1 MDGIDVTCP
10 RCGASS
16 AAPESLAGGGAQCRS
31 CGHVIEVPAVHQAAT
46 TRMDP
51 AVALGVTRA
60 AECSRSGVTVR
71 WAVVALLC
79 GVAALMLH
87 SMVWPGLLLGIASVP
102 FLTAH
107 LKQRPTVSGAR
118 LYVFGLVTG
127 MGGLIA
133 GLIGIGM
140 AAVAPPAPE
149 HALALPEDARPVQ
162 EEMERA
168 ESIAPF
174 EEAESPAALPVP
186 PPAPAVA
193 HVPER
198 SAGPPAR
205 TQAQARV
212 YPTPYRTQ
220 SSTLMEP
227 GQLRLPSRVQPLEAE
242 PEGAGAKTREEII
255 EEIRGRCLAEAE
267 RIQSEEDARYREQYQ
282 KLQSEYVYPD
292 KFSAVMRQ
300 VDGQQL
306 NHNVWDAP
314 LARYPGGG
322 SAARA
327 LNDLK
332 SLPVPEWE
340 RRVAQLRNEVA
351 PLGEAD
357 GRQQMAPRNPGIR
370 SNAGVPSSQ
379 TRSFGYSSTGNYTD
393 PRGLNRHSQ
402 GQIDPLER
410 EIFFLQQRIRD
421 AYGRLRHWEQQ
432 EAVLRSREAQHVRG
446 LANRRDARIEQRLRS
461 LWKDPDY
468 AFVYQHIELENE
480 IRERREV
487 IQRKQNVIEMLR
499 RSGAEKRIGGLQEQI
514 AAERERTGKLQ
525 KQLDELIESHFRDRA
540 L

>member
-1 MDGIDVTCP
+1 
-10 RCGASS
+10 
-16 AAPESLAGGGAQCRS
+16 
-31 CGHVIEVPAVHQAAT
+31 
-46 TRMDP
+46 
-51 AVALGVTRA
+51 
-60 AECSRSGVTVR
+60 
-71 WAVVALLC
+71 
-79 GVAALMLH
+79 
-87 SMVWPGLLLGIASVP
+87 MVWPGLLLGIASVP

-140 AAVAPPAPE
+140 AAVAPPGPE
-149 HALALPEDARPVQ
+149 HALALPAEARPAQ

-174 EEAESPAALPVP
+174 EEADSPAALPVP
-186 PPAPAVA
+186 PPTPAVA
-193 HVPER
+193 HVPEQ

-227 GQLRLPSRVQPLEAE
+227 GQLRLSSRVQPLQAE
-242 PEGAGAKTREEII
+242 PEGAAAKTREEII
-255 EEIRGRCLAEAE
+255 EEIRGRCLAEVE
-267 RIQSEEDARYREQYQ
+267 RIQREEDARYREQYQ
-282 KLQSEYVYPD
+282 NLQSQYVYPD

-306 NHNVWDAP
+306 NHNVWDDP

-332 SLPVPEWE
+332 SRPVAEWE
-340 RRVAQLRNEVA
+340 RQVAELRKGVA

-357 GRQQMAPRNPGIR
+357 GRQQVDPSDRVIR
-370 SNAGVPSSQ
+370 SNPGGPSSRTGSSGHTA
-379 TRSFGYSSTGNYTD
+379 TRSYTD
-393 PRGLNRHSQ
+393 LKDLVQHYQRR
-402 GQIDPLER
+402 ITPLER
-410 EIFFLQQRIRD
+410 EIFALQQRIRD
-421 AYGRLRHWEQQ
+421 AYGRLRHWEQR
-432 EAVLRSREAQHVRG
+432 EAVHRSREAQHVRG
-446 LANRRDARIEQRLRS
+446 LANRRDARIEQKLRS

-468 AFVYQHIELENE
+468 AFVHQHIELENE

-499 RSGAEKRIGGLQEQI
+499 RSGAEERIGGLLEQI
-514 AAERERTGKLQ
+514 AAERERTEKLQ
-525 KQLDELIESHFRDRA
+525 KQLDELIESHFLDSSP
-540 L
+540 